1 MAEPLPG
8 GGSFS
13 GTAAGSAT
21 GNSAHAR
28 HDRGSWA
35 VSPRLAP
42 HRSAPAA
49 QVGSHYEPHCGAL
62 IVGVLM
68 PAQKGFQLSLDG
80 LSDGSLGMGTDQ
92 IGHLVSKS
100 WLQEWNCRIV
110 AHGGILLV

>member
-1 MAEPLPG
+1 M
-8 GGSFS
+8 
-13 GTAAGSAT
+13 AAGSAT
-21 GNSAHAR
+21 GSSAHAR
-28 HDRGSWA
+28 HDRGSWVTA
-35 VSPRLAP
+35 PRPSPPGQHLPLRLVAITNHIAAP
-42 HRSAPAA
+42 
-49 QVGSHYEPHCGAL
+49 L

-100 WLQEWNCRIV
+100 WIQEWNCRIV